1 MAGAADEAGGL
12 RVYDGAVAIV
22 TGGASGIGEALAVE
36 LAARRAS
43 VIVADRDGEG
53 AAAVAGTIQA
63 RGGDATAARV
73 DVSDHAAVK
82 ELVRQTVTRHGRLDF
97 MFNLVGIIYTG
108 TALDHS
114 IDDWNRILDV
124 NVRGVANGVEV
135 AYPIMTAQGFGHI
148 VNMSSTAGLV
158 HFYNVPYTA
167 SRFAVVG
174 LSLTLRGEAS
184 MHGVRVTL
192 LCPGPVRTATFSA
205 AGVYGRRLRD
215 LPDEVVSGAVQR
227 LRPRD
232 PYWFARLALR
242 GIAKN
247 RAMIVAPWRA
257 RMLWRSYRRT
267 PLLTTRVVFR
277 RFLRP
282 LLLQVEAQG
291 LAGRRQGQAATADTA
306 SKAGVME
313 RASGGPAS

>member
-1 MAGAADEAGGL
+1 MDEEAGVGGL
-12 RVYDGAVAIV
+12 RIYDGAVAIV
-22 TGGASGIGEALAVE
+22 TGGASGIGEALAVG

-43 VIVADRDGEG
+43 VIVADLDGER
-53 AAAVAGTIQA
+53 AAKVVGMIQA
-63 RGGDATAARV
+63 RGGDATHALL
-73 DVSDHAAVK
+73 DVSDYAAVK
-82 ELVRQTVTRHGRLDF
+82 ALVRETVARRGRLDF

-135 AYPIMTAQGFGHI
+135 AYPIMAGQGFGHI
-148 VNMSSTAGLV
+148 VNMSSAAGLV
-158 HFYNVPYTA
+158 PFYNVPYTA

-184 MHGVRVTL
+184 MNGVRVTL
-192 LCPGPVRTATFSA
+192 LCPGPVRTATFSD

-215 LPDEVVSGAVQR
+215 LPEAALSAAMER
-227 LRPRD
+227 LRPID
-232 PYWFARLALR
+232 PDRYARVALR
-242 GIAKN
+242 GIARN

-257 RMLWRSYRRT
+257 RMLWRSYRQT

-282 LLLQVEAQG
+282 LLLEAEKHE
-291 LAGRRQGQAATADTA
+291 LAGHAGKGAVAAGSASQAVATAR
-306 SKAGVME
+306 G
-313 RASGGPAS
+313 SGGPVS